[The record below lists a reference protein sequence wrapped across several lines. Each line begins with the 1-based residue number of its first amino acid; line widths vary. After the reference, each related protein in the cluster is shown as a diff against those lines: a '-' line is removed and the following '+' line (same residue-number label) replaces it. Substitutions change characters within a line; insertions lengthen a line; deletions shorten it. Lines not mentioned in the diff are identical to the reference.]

1 MLAAA
6 ADAGAADGSAA
17 FASAGEAT
25 KQIEAKES
33 VSPSNLF
40 ISISFPKKIR
50 PALRAAFGTPGGRVR
65 PNR

>member
-40 ISISFPKKIR
+40 ISFSFPKKIR
-50 PALRAAFGTPGGRVR
+50 PDTPRRVR
-65 PNR
+65 DAWRESPA

>member
-6 ADAGAADGSAA
+6 ADAEAADGAA